1 MAGAGALDLIRRHAG
16 DQRAN
21 GAVTAALL
29 VELGDRLRQGRL
41 SGDGLVGQW
50 LMVEQWGHERAAGLA
65 GRFVT
70 SLREAQGADPG
81 VPVLD
86 GFDPGPAT
94 GRAVGLMRDLGRLD
108 RGQAVFDAAFRRLV
122 EAQAVVADRHVL
134 DAGRRTIE
142 WSSAAAGRRWR
153 RVTGAHPCAF
163 CAMLATRADYR
174 TAESAQYVAGRSH
187 RTKVGLV
194 YTGNA
199 RRSRS
204 IGELYHDNCGCTAAE
219 VVGDMPT
226 MPGYDEARDAYDL
239 ALEACDEA
247 GEPRTVQNVLRHMR
261 AGGGFHD
268 SPPPA
273 TQVAGGAG
281 AGGGG
286 GKPPGRG
293 AGPFRQMGEPP
304 DRDKDKA
311 AWKRYWKDRQD
322 ALPLDF
328 KGDQLDPGEIMSY
341 ERLLRLGEDIDPIKR
356 RISEPTN
363 DFIWLSHG
371 GIEVEMKG
379 PKTAEYETIMGRIHT
394 AVKSAKDRGFVKD
407 TFLIDIGEA
416 ELKQSLAAQLTAY
429 NIDRSKYQIKS
440 LYVMSGD
447 GARIDRINLR

>member
-1 MAGAGALDLIRRHAG
+1 M
-16 DQRAN
+16 
-21 GAVTAALL
+21 AALL

-108 RGQAVFDAAFRRLV
+108 RSQAVFDAAFRRIV
-122 EAQAVVADRHVL
+122 EAQAVTANRHVL

-163 CAMLATRADYR
+163 CAMLATREDYR
-174 TAESAQYVAGRSH
+174 SAESAQYVAGRSH

-239 ALEACDEA
+239 ALEACDQA

-286 GKPPGRG
+286 KPPRRG
-293 AGPFRQMGEPP
+293 AGPFQPMGGPP
-304 DRDKDKA
+304 DLEKDKA

-328 KGDQLDPGEIMSY
+328 KGDTIESHEVEAY
-341 ERLLRLGEDIDPIKR
+341 ERLLRLGEDVEPIKR
-356 RISEPTN
+356 SLSVPRN
-363 DFIWLSHG
+363 DFVWLTRDNR
-371 GIEVEMKG
+371 VTEMKST
-379 PKTAEYETIMGRIHT
+379 KARYETIRNSIHQ
-394 AVKSAKDRGFVKD
+394 AVRKAQEKGVVKD
-407 TFLIDIGEA
+407 IFLIDIGEA
-416 ELKQSLAAQLTAY
+416 ELTEKLARELGCY
-429 NIDRSKYQIKS
+429 NLDRSGYMIRE

-447 GARIDRINLR
+447 GARIDRIALR

>member
-50 LMVEQWGHERAAGLA
+50 LVVEQWGHERAAGLA

-94 GRAVGLMRDLGRLD
+94 GRAVGLMRDLEVLD
-108 RGQAVFDAAFRRLV
+108 RGQAGFDAAFRRLV
-122 EAQAVVADRHVL
+122 EAQAVVAGRHVL

-219 VVGDMPT
+219 VVGNMPT

-239 ALEACDEA
+239 ALEACDQA

-286 GKPPGRG
+286 KPPRRG
-293 AGPFRQMGEPP
+293 AGPFQPMGGPP
-304 DRDKDKA
+304 DPEKDKA
-311 AWKRYWKDRQD
+311 AWKRYWRDRQD

-328 KGDQLDPGEIMSY
+328 KGDTIESHEVEAY
-341 ERLLRLGEDIDPIKR
+341 ERLLRLGEDVEPIKR
-356 RISEPTN
+356 SLSVPRN
-363 DFIWLSHG
+363 DFVWLTRDNR
-371 GIEVEMKG
+371 VTEMKST
-379 PKTAEYETIMGRIHT
+379 KARYETIRNSIHQ
-394 AVKSAKDRGFVKD
+394 AVRKAQEKGVVKD
-407 TFLIDIGEA
+407 IFLIDIGEA
-416 ELKQSLAAQLTAY
+416 ELTEKLARELGCY
-429 NIDRSKYQIKS
+429 NLDRSGYMIRE

-447 GARIDRINLR
+447 GARIDRIALR

>member
-1 MAGAGALDLIRRHAG
+1 MAGAGALDLIRRHGAA
-16 DQRAN
+16 QRAN
-21 GAVTAALL
+21 GAVVAALL

-94 GRAVGLMRDLGRLD
+94 GRVVGLMRDLGRLD
-108 RGQAVFDAAFRRLV
+108 RSQAVFDAAFRRIV
-122 EAQAVVADRHVL
+122 EAQAVTANRHVL

-163 CAMLATRADYR
+163 CAMLATREDYR
-174 TAESAQYVAGRSH
+174 SAESAQYVAGRSH

-239 ALEACDEA
+239 ALEACDQA

-286 GKPPGRG
+286 KPPRRG
-293 AGPFRQMGEPP
+293 AGPFQPMGGPP
-304 DRDKDKA
+304 DLEKDKA

-328 KGDQLDPGEIMSY
+328 KGDTIESHEVEAY
-341 ERLLRLGEDIDPIKR
+341 ERLLRLGEDVEPIKR
-356 RISEPTN
+356 SLSVPRN
-363 DFIWLSHG
+363 DFVWLTRDNR
-371 GIEVEMKG
+371 VTEMKST
-379 PKTAEYETIMGRIHT
+379 KARYETIRNSIHQ
-394 AVKSAKDRGFVKD
+394 AVRKAQEKGVVKD
-407 TFLIDIGEA
+407 IFLIDIGEA
-416 ELKQSLAAQLTAY
+416 ELTEKLARELGCY
-429 NIDRSKYQIKS
+429 NLDRSGYMIRE

-447 GARIDRINLR
+447 GARIDRIALR

>member
-1 MAGAGALDLIRRHAG
+1 MAGAGALDLIRRHGAA
-16 DQRAN
+16 QRAN
-21 GAVTAALL
+21 GAVVAALL

-108 RGQAVFDAAFRRLV
+108 RSQAVFDAAFRRIV
-122 EAQAVVADRHVL
+122 EAQAVTANRHVL

-163 CAMLATRADYR
+163 CAMLATREDYR
-174 TAESAQYVAGRSH
+174 SAESAQYVAGRSH

-226 MPGYDEARDAYDL
+226 MPSYDEARDAYDL
-239 ALEACDEA
+239 ALEACDQA

-286 GKPPGRG
+286 KPPRRG
-293 AGPFRQMGEPP
+293 AGPFQPMGGPP
-304 DRDKDKA
+304 DLEKDKA

-328 KGDQLDPGEIMSY
+328 KGDTIESHEVEAY
-341 ERLLRLGEDIDPIKR
+341 ERLLRLGEDVEPIKR
-356 RISEPTN
+356 SLSVPRN
-363 DFIWLSHG
+363 DFVWLTRDNR
-371 GIEVEMKG
+371 VTEMKST
-379 PKTAEYETIMGRIHT
+379 KARYETIRNSIHQ
-394 AVKSAKDRGFVKD
+394 AVRKAQEKGVVKD
-407 TFLIDIGEA
+407 IFLIDIGEA
-416 ELKQSLAAQLTAY
+416 ELTEKLARELGCY
-429 NIDRSKYQIKS
+429 NLDRSGYMIRE

-447 GARIDRINLR
+447 GARIDRIALR